1 MLSSVLKRG
10 PKESDEVPSKKFKED
25 SSVPVKM
32 YSMHSRPSSRASST
46 KSSKKNSDNSEDIDE
61 DNLLE
66 DDDIP
71 DLDGDDLGDH
81 LLSDDLLMAEESSSS
96 KPRGSKRISP
106 PPIIRPKS
114 TSDESEGGNM
124 WSKDY
129 ADNEDIVE
137 DEDDD
142 YLGQKEQVP
151 FTLNEAG
158 GNTYEAGYMSSVGS
172 QAPQQQ

>member
-1 MLSSVLKRG
+1 M
-10 PKESDEVPSKKFKED
+10 
-25 SSVPVKM
+25 
-32 YSMHSRPSSRASST
+32 
-46 KSSKKNSDNSEDIDE
+46 
-61 DNLLE
+61 LE

-71 DLDGDDLGDH
+71 HLDGDDLGDH
-81 LLSDDLLMAEESSSS
+81 LLSDDLLMPEESSSS

-129 ADNEDIVE
+129 ADDEDIAE

-158 GNTYEAGYMSSVGS
+158 GNTYEAGYMSSIDS

>member
-1 MLSSVLKRG
+1 MLQ
-10 PKESDEVPSKKFKED
+10 
-25 SSVPVKM
+25 
-32 YSMHSRPSSRASST
+32 
-46 KSSKKNSDNSEDIDE
+46 
-61 DNLLE
+61 

-71 DLDGDDLGDH
+71 HLDGDDLGDH
-81 LLSDDLLMAEESSSS
+81 FLSDDLLMAEESSSS
-96 KPRGSKRISP
+96 KPKGAKQISP

-129 ADNEDIVE
+129 ADNEDIPE

-151 FTLNEAG
+151 FTLNKAG
-158 GNTYEAGYMSSVGS
+158 GNTYEAGYMSSIGP

>member
-1 MLSSVLKRG
+1 M
-10 PKESDEVPSKKFKED
+10 
-25 SSVPVKM
+25 
-32 YSMHSRPSSRASST
+32 
-46 KSSKKNSDNSEDIDE
+46 
-61 DNLLE
+61 LE

-81 LLSDDLLMAEESSSS
+81 LLSDDLLMAEELSSS

-114 TSDESEGGNM
+114 TSDESEEGNM

-129 ADNEDIVE
+129 ADDEDIAE

-142 YLGQKEQVP
+142 YLGQKEQVL

-172 QAPQQQ
+172 QAPQQQRVEMGTVMPVPCPDIQKQSAAPKPISTDEAHHVDKQSGS